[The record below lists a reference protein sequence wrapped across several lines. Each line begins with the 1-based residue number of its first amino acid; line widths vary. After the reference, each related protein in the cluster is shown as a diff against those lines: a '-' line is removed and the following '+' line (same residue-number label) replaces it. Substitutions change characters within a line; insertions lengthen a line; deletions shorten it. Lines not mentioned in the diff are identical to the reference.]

1 MMQNPQYYFG
11 LPGDLIALP
20 RPTRGME
27 VATYQGRVAHGL
39 IGGGAAVT
47 ARTRLRRSWKLD
59 FPWLDEATAQ
69 SITDYVQGVYGVGPF
84 RLIDPMFRNLLPLN
98 ASVAGR
104 VSGDPKSGRLASWR
118 PGGGDTLTLEPTTT
132 APPFRPSGVMRW
144 TGAVAGD
151 FIVLGSRDETLGSGA
166 PIFDEPNEIPIVPG
180 ESIGFS
186 FWAKLLSGTS
196 ATLTARQH
204 GLTAAGAAATSSA
217 GTGVALTASWQ
228 QVTYL
233 ATQATL
239 GATAVYA
246 RPVVGCTAA
255 AGSPV
260 IQISAPHLEYGPAV
274 STDYRTG
281 WGVPRVVI
289 VEEPGQVLEMLGN
302 RSLSLTVRE
311 V

>member
-20 RPTRGME
+20 RPTRGMR
-27 VATYQGRVAHGL
+27 VDTYQGRVGHDL

-47 ARTRLRRSWKLD
+47 ARARLRRSWQLE

-84 RLIDPMFRNLLPLN
+84 RFIDPMFRNILPLN

-118 PGGGDTLTLEPTTT
+118 PGGGDTLTLDPTTSV
-132 APPFRPSGVMRW
+132 PPFRPSGVMRW

-151 FIVLGSRDETLGSGA
+151 FLVLGSRDETIGSGA
-166 PIFDEPNEIPIVPG
+166 PVFDEPNEIPIVPG
-180 ESIGFS
+180 ESIALS

-204 GLTAAGAAATSSA
+204 GLTAAGAAATSAAGSA
-217 GTGVALTASWQ
+217 VALTAAWQ
-228 QVTYL
+228 QIIYT
-233 ATQATL
+233 ATQASL
-239 GATAVYA
+239 GATAAYS
-246 RPVVGCTAA
+246 RPAVGCTAA
-255 AGSPV
+255 VGSPV
-260 IQISAPHLEYGPAV
+260 IQIAAAQMEYGTGPA
-274 STDYRTG
+274 TYLTG
-281 WGVPRVVI
+281 WGSPRVVI
-289 VEEPGQVLEMLGN
+289 VEEPGHVLEMLAN
-302 RSLSLTVRE
+302 RSLTLTVRE